1 MCLANRVWVK
11 SLFKLC
17 RIHSKLQ
24 FNEPNIGVSVMLY
37 YPPLNCIIYYDYIVK
52 GGIFMSIYEVI
63 TKHIVEENEKSKS
76 LSWQKELKGQRRIK
90 K

>member
-1 MCLANRVWVK
+1 
-11 SLFKLC
+11 
-17 RIHSKLQ
+17 
-24 FNEPNIGVSVMLY
+24 MLY